1 MESQFA
7 VLDRFYAKHD
17 GAKAGDSCKAI
28 LNKRR
33 GVDPAMRP
41 SDFAELCVKLQ
52 HKYGENPLA
61 PPRAAHSD
69 GSNGSAAA
77 VGIATYASAGHG
89 VVPLTYEAQL
99 RILDTFYAKCDRQ
112 KVGSGTK
119 AILDGRRGAALALE
133 LGAFAELCC
142 KVADKYGASPLE
154 ASVPADAQAQ
164 LATLNQFYA
173 AHDSSKVG
181 AGCRAILD
189 ARRGGDPTLGRAG
202 FLELCWRLQLKYG
215 ESPLAA

>member
-1 MESQFA
+1 VPSTLESQFA

-33 GVDPAMRP
+33 GADPAMRP
-41 SDFAELCVKLQ
+41 GDFAELCVKLQ
-52 HKYGENPLA
+52 QKYGEDPLA
-61 PPRAAHSD
+61 PPRA
-69 GSNGSAAA
+69 
-77 VGIATYASAGHG
+77 G

-99 RILDTFYAKCDRQ
+99 SILDSFYAKCDKQ

-119 AILDGRRGAALALE
+119 EILDGRRGAAPALE
-133 LGAFAELCC
+133 LGVFAALCC
-142 KVADKYGASPLE
+142 KLADKYGASPLE

-164 LATLNQFYA
+164 LATLNRFYA
-173 AHDSSKVG
+173 AHDSGKVG
-181 AGCRAILD
+181 AGCQAILD